1 MPLIVSYRLV
11 LYEIKQTN
19 KTCKTNT
26 HPQVN
31 TSTKTLKTKQ
41 YLDYLLQYW
50 PNFELIHKQ
59 DKLQKSK

>member
-1 MPLIVSYRLV
+1 MPLIASYRLV

-31 TSTKTLKTKQ
+31 TSTKTLNTKQ
-41 YLDYLLQYW
+41 YLDW